1 MSITDT
7 VQSQRPS
14 EALTLREK
22 LGLGAR
28 VALLVALG
36 VFVAMAV
43 TAESSPLT
51 LGQAAP
57 HAHLVS
63 YDGKSWGL
71 EQFEGRPML
80 LSFWAPWCAPCMA
93 EMPMLVDFAH
103 EHREDVVVVGAVV
116 NARPEHVFEAI
127 HRFEIPFPV
136 AAADPGTIARY
147 HADAV
152 PLTYLLDAQHR
163 VVWSARGMTS
173 HDQLSQAVRALH
185 P

>member
-1 MSITDT
+1 MSITAS
-7 VQSQRPS
+7 VPRQRTS
-14 EALTLREK
+14 EPLTTREK
-22 LGLGAR
+22 LGLAAR
-28 VALLVALG
+28 GALLLALA

-43 TAESSPLT
+43 QAESSPLA
-51 LGQAAP
+51 LGEKAP
-57 HAHLVS
+57 PAHFVS
-63 YDGKSWGL
+63 YDGKGWGL

-116 NARPEHVFEAI
+116 NAEPKRVFEAI
-127 HRFEIPFPV
+127 RRFEIPFPV
-136 AAADPGTIARY
+136 AAADPGTIGRY

-152 PLTYLLDAQHR
+152 PLTYLLDAEHR

-173 HDQLSQAVRALH
+173 HAQLSQAVRALR